1 MPVRTVGQHL
11 IPACRSRPLLSPS
24 SEEQRVLLLEVGC
37 NCSSGQQQS
46 RSASGSSQQSSP
58 APSGV
63 RVRCTHARVFFRSSR
78 RISPEF
84 RCTTLFPRQLRVC
97 DTPRVRIKHN
107 KYQPIELNT
116 SNKKHT
122 HSHTPQQKKKSRQK
136 NHIKKCLTTSSLFS
150 VCVRVKT

>member
-84 RCTTLFPRQLRVC
+84 RCTTLFPRQPRVC

-116 SNKKHT
+116 SNKKTYTFTHT
-122 HSHTPQQKKKSRQK
+122 TAKRKIKTKKSHQK
-136 NHIKKCLTTSSLFS
+136 VPNHKFS
-150 VCVRVKT
+150 VLGVCTS

>member
-46 RSASGSSQQSSP
+46 RSASGGSQQSSP

-116 SNKKHT
+116 SNKNTFTHT
-122 HSHTPQQKKKSRQK
+122 TKKKSRQK
-136 NHIKKCLTTSSLFS
+136 KSHQKVPNHKFS
-150 VCVRVKT
+150 VLGVCTS